1 MFSFYFKRS
10 RNEDERGKFLAKI
23 CNLGDNYAIISFTGL
38 QISPFKYLLHPTYL
52 LNPLNYFPKYS
63 TVSSS
68 WMEMNISYIE
78 KMIRCP
84 GSESQTIRTN

>member
-38 QISPFKYLLHPTYL
+38 QISPFKYLLHPT
-52 LNPLNYFPKYS
+52 
-63 TVSSS
+63 
-68 WMEMNISYIE
+68 
-78 KMIRCP
+78 
-84 GSESQTIRTN
+84 